1 MNYSY
6 LNGFICRENND
17 TAIPYKFLESQILT
31 QPQLDSSFIHLSCQ
45 GSRNHASDATKVS
58 TYMSLKEIRDPGS
71 QPQKH
76 RWFPDSSPTIH
87 SLIRDLKWY
96 STIRSR
102 VWISIGYPKTAL
114 TLAGAKEVHPRK
126 QCPNDLQFRW
136 SNGPNAR
143 PTEFVV
149 PCNYEKIDS
158 LHSSISFLWNQF
170 GPVYPPLMFTWWL

>member
-1 MNYSY
+1 
-6 LNGFICRENND
+6 
-17 TAIPYKFLESQILT
+17 
-31 QPQLDSSFIHLSCQ
+31 
-45 GSRNHASDATKVS
+45 
-58 TYMSLKEIRDPGS
+58 MSLKEIRDPGS

-76 RWFPDSSPTIH
+76 RWFPDSLPTIH

-96 STIRSR
+96 STIQSR

-149 PCNYEKIDS
+149 PCNYEKKWFTSFIYIIFVESVRPCLSTFDVH
-158 LHSSISFLWNQF
+158 LMIVKTVPHSVHWFKTSFSHQHIVLLRF
-170 GPVYPPLMFTWWL
+170 SSS